1 MSNYPQHDNLK
12 KVNVDSQVIGEFID
26 WIKDEQ
32 CIIFCQWESK
42 YGEFMP
48 VHKSIEQWLALY
60 FEIDLVKLEDEKRQ
74 ILDVIRQDNVK

>member
-1 MSNYPQHDNLK
+1 MSNYPEHDRVK

-32 CIIFCQWESK
+32 HVLFCQWDK
-42 YGEFMP
+42 YQELEP

-74 ILDVIRQDNVK
+74 MLDVIRQDNVK